1 MPELTGDYMSNN
13 ENIIETSH
21 DLDALIRAVKIHPT
35 ESMVQKIIDKEIDC
49 NGNHCEPAFCA
60 FIWRKV
66 FHVQPGAFA
75 P

>member
-1 MPELTGDYMSNN
+1 MNINKD
-13 ENIIETSH
+13 IIETSH
-21 DLDALIRAVKIHPT
+21 DFDALIRAAKIHPT
-35 ESMVQKIIDKEIDC
+35 ESIVQKIIDKELDY

-66 FHVQPGAFA
+66 FHVQPGVLV